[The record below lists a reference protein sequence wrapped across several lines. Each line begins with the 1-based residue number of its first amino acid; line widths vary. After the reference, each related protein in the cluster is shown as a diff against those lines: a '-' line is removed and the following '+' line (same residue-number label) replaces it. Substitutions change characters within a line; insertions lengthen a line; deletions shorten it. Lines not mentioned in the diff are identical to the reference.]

1 MEKYRQS
8 AFLQRFGYRYFQIR
22 RAGHVL
28 LMIRERTWIWSVG
41 TLKVTGKNR
50 YFLKCFDAFRCW
62 LKSDNNRTSYEE
74 LEQINSYLERNS
86 LNIYR
91 RKTRF
96 KEIPVD
102 QNKPTFY
109 IQHTVPVGKTVK
121 VKQSHYRPGQ
131 ALRVPGGWSSQISKQ
146 SAHEGGTV
154 VSPTYRT
161 PLPPRK
167 YSCYS
172 FLLEAESIPRP

>member
-1 MEKYRQS
+1 
-8 AFLQRFGYRYFQIR
+8 
-22 RAGHVL
+22 
-28 LMIRERTWIWSVG
+28 MIRERTCIWSVG

-50 YFLKCFDAFRCW
+50 YFLKCFDEFRCW

-74 LEQINSYLERNS
+74 LEQFNAYLERNS

-91 RKTRF
+91 CKTRF

-109 IQHTVPVGKTVK
+109 IPYTVPVGKTVK

-131 ALRVPGGWSSQISKQ
+131 ALRVPGGWCSQISRQ
-146 SAHEGGTV
+146 LAHEVGTV
-154 VSPTYRT
+154 VSPTYRP

-172 FLLEAESIPRP
+172 FLLEAESTPGP